1 MRGPEPPRGRMIPGP
16 GPFPEPMDMLPGRGP
31 PPPDMMRRGPPPP
44 EAMRRGPPPL
54 MENGRGGSG
63 PLPGPYGPGPAPGG
77 GGSGSR
83 RGRGGGGGAPGPA
96 AAPQQ
101 QQPPPRTPDKV
112 RSLKVV
118 DLSPARLAEL
128 AKNPSESCFF
138 YEDPQVRAS
147 SLQSLQLAETEKGL
161 FRALLELQLWLRR
174 LGAPLAMY
182 RREVQQSGCTIAGN
196 DCRRVARS
204 LTPC

>member
-1 MRGPEPPRGRMIPGP
+1 MRGPEPPRGRMGPGP
-16 GPFPEPMDMLPGRGP
+16 GPFPEPMDMLPGRGL

-44 EAMRRGPPPL
+44 EAMRRGPPLL

-63 PLPGPYGPGPAPGG
+63 PLPGPYGPGPGPAPGSG
-77 GGSGSR
+77 GGGSR

-101 QQPPPRTPDKV
+101 QQQPPPRTPDKV

-118 DLSPARLAEL
+118 QLSPARLAEL

-138 YEDPQVRAS
+138 YKDPQVRAS
-147 SLQSLQLAETEKGL
+147 SLQSFQL
-161 FRALLELQLWLRR
+161 
-174 LGAPLAMY
+174 
-182 RREVQQSGCTIAGN
+182 V
-196 DCRRVARS
+196 
-204 LTPC
+204 